1 MFTIKYV
8 ISKHTFSFTAHRILL
23 SNIITTRINWHCLRF
38 KSLTITRGAKR
49 NRCARN
55 VICAVSTRVQYAAN
69 RWSMLIGRTTGLEK
83 VRSDSTCDRL
93 HISAE
98 DVNTFVYR
106 SVFCL
111 YGSPLY
117 RLKVRLSVSGRKFVA
132 SLHREFAFT
141 NAKSS
146 LLVVQYVH
154 RCTGVG
160 YRSRCPD
167 FLHVHWRLGC

>member
-98 DVNTFVYR
+98 DVNTRVSF
-106 SVFCL
+106 
-111 YGSPLY
+111 
-117 RLKVRLSVSGRKFVA
+117 RLLPIRKSTLPIEGQAIRIWQKIRRKFTPRVCF
-132 SLHREFAFT
+132 HEREIFPI
-141 NAKSS
+141 
-146 LLVVQYVH
+146 
-154 RCTGVG
+154 GG
-160 YRSRCPD
+160 PIRS
-167 FLHVHWRLGC
+167 